1 MPGFSIRNPFFII
14 VVCLVLLVIGVTS
27 LVRMPVDL
35 FPSINLPEVVVATF
49 YSGMPPQDIETD
61 ITDPLERFFTLAS
74 GIDHMESR
82 SLLGVSI
89 IRVYFQPGT
98 NADADVTELSNLAL
112 ADLKRLPPGTLPPVV
127 LKFDAS
133 SLPVALVTVKGEG
146 LNETQ
151 LHDYAQFQIRNQ
163 IAVVPG
169 AEIPPPFGGK
179 YRQIMVYVDP
189 YKLASRQLS
198 PMDVVGAVN
207 DSNLILPAGDVK
219 IGAND
224 YYVYSNSL
232 VKDMDELGKVPVK
245 TAGTSWVSVDDLGK
259 AEDANQIQYNVV
271 RVDGQR
277 SCYIPIMKQGG
288 DTNTIDVVNGV
299 RKLVGHLYDIPKQMS
314 ANVVFDQS
322 VYVKEALKTVLHEGV
337 IGLVLTSLM
346 ILIFLGSFRAT
357 TAVLLSIP
365 LSALASFVVLYMLHS
380 TINTMILAGLAL
392 AFSRVID
399 NSVISLEN
407 IYRHLEMGAAPRV
420 AAEVGGAEVNLAVLA
435 ATLVDV
441 VDFFPVTFLFGVSKF
456 LFSAL
461 ALAFCLS
468 LMASFVVAMTVIP
481 LFCSRFLKAVP
492 HGGHGQDAP
501 QLGQQ
506 EGEAKHPQSWWDRF
520 NLKFNSLFNRV
531 LDFYEVWVRRALQ
544 RPGLTVAVLSGV
556 FVLSLAIYPLLG
568 LAFFPQTD
576 AGQFTINLK
585 VPTGTRIEVTEQYV
599 AKVEDLIR
607 HEIEPRDLKMVVS
620 NLGVVPDF
628 SSLYTTNAGPY
639 TATIQVALQD
649 SHHKSSFEYMDVVQK
664 KMAGEFPEIRTFF
677 SSGSMVDAVLN
688 MGMPAPIDVQVSSP
702 DLHQIYGVA
711 QELASEIRGL
721 PGVGEVYVPQDL
733 NYPALRLDVDR
744 VHAAELHLTQK
755 DVVDNVI
762 TALNSN
768 YMIAPNYWVDRKS
781 GNDYYL
787 TVQYFEKGRPAIHNM
802 TDLGQI
808 PLHTQRDT
816 EPEFTCGPASLSL
829 ASFQPIS
836 ARSTSRP
843 MWTCGQRGPDPKK
856 SQPPEIQQPV
866 RPVTV
871 LDNVVKVKFE
881 QTPTEVDHYQIQRV
895 MDVYV
900 TPAGEDL
907 GKVRKQIENIVSKTA
922 IPANVRVNLRGMV
935 EGMQASFKS
944 FGLGFLL
951 SFVLLFLILTAQFKS
966 FIDPLLI
973 MLAIPMGFVGVLL
986 ILPLT
991 HSTLNVMS
999 LMGVLMLVGIADS
1012 NSILIVDFAHNLEGQ
1027 GLSPM
1032 DAVITACRVR
1042 LRPILMTSLAT
1053 IIGMIPM
1060 ALKMGTGAEQYA
1072 PMARAIIGG
1081 LTSSVVLTI
1090 FIVPAAYL
1098 LVYGKRGQK
1107 TGAAATQEAQA

>member
-1 MPGFSIRNPFFII
+1 MSRFSIRNPYF
-14 VVCLVLLVIGVTS
+14 VVVICLALMVIGVTS

-89 IRVYFQPGT
+89 IKVYFQPGT

-133 SLPVALVTVKGEG
+133 SLPVCLVTLKGEG
-146 LNETQ
+146 LNQTQ
-151 LHDYAQFQIRNQ
+151 LHDIGQFTIRNQ
-163 IAVVPG
+163 IAVVKG

-207 DSNLILPAGDVK
+207 NSNLILPAGDVK
-219 IGAND
+219 MGPFD

-232 VKDMDELGKVPVK
+232 VDSMEELGKVPVK
-245 TAGTSWVSVDDLGK
+245 TVGSSWVSVNDLGK
-259 AEDANQIQYNVV
+259 AEDANQIQYSVV

-277 SCYIPIMKQGG
+277 SVYLPIMKQGG
-288 DTNTIDVVNGV
+288 DTNTIQVVDGI
-299 RKLVGHLYDIPKQMS
+299 RDMIGHLYDIPKELK
-314 ANVVFDQS
+314 ATVVFDQS
-322 VYVKEALKTVLHEGV
+322 AFVKEAIKTLLHEGL
-337 IGLVLTSLM
+337 IGLILTSLM
-346 ILIFLGSFRAT
+346 ILVFLGSVRAT
-357 TAVLLSIP
+357 SAVFLSIP
-365 LSALASFVVLYMLHS
+365 LSALATFVVLYMMDS
-380 TINTMILAGLAL
+380 TINTMILGGLAL

-407 IYRHLEMGAAPRV
+407 IYRHLEMGAAPEA
-420 AAEVGGAEVNLAVLA
+420 AAEAGGTEVSLAVLA
-435 ATLVDV
+435 ATLTTV
-441 VDFFPVTFLFGVSKF
+441 VVFFPVTFLYGVSKF

-461 ALAFCLS
+461 ALAVVIS
-468 LMASFVVAMTVIP
+468 LFASYIVAMTVIP
-481 LFCSRFLKAVP
+481 LFCARFLKAVP
-492 HGGHGQDAP
+492 HSAGHGDAHGE
-501 QLGQQ
+501 LGS
-506 EGEAKHPQSWWDRF
+506 EPTGTHSWWDRF
-520 NLKFNSLFNRV
+520 NTGFNRMFNKL
-531 LDFYEVWVRRALQ
+531 LDFYEHWVRRAVL
-544 RPGLTVAVLSGV
+544 RPGLTVAILSGV
-556 FVLSLAIYPLLG
+556 FLASLAIYPLLG

-607 HEIEPRDLKMVVS
+607 HTVDAKDLKMVVS
-620 NLGVVPDF
+620 NIGVVPDF

-649 SHHKSSFEYMDVVQK
+649 GHSQSSFTYMDRVQK
-664 KMAGEFPEIRTFF
+664 EMATQFPDIRTFF

-711 QELASEIRGL
+711 QDLASRIRSL
-721 PGVGEVYVPQDL
+721 PGVGEVYIPQDL

-744 VHAAELHLTQK
+744 VHAGELGLTQK

-768 YMIAPNYWVDRKS
+768 YMIAPNYWVDHKS

-787 TVQYFEKGRPAIHNM
+787 TVQYFEKGRAAIQNF
-802 TDLGQI
+802 TDLTNI
-808 PLHTQRDT
+808 PIHAPNLR
-816 EPEFTCGPASLSL
+816 
-829 ASFQPIS
+829 QP
-836 ARSTSRP
+836 T
-843 MWTCGQRGPDPKK
+843 T
-856 SQPPEIQQPV
+856 
-866 RPVTV
+866 
-871 LDNVVKVKFE
+871 LDAVVKLNNI

-895 MDVYV
+895 VDIYV
-900 TPAGEDL
+900 TPATEDL
-907 GKVRKQIENIVSKTA
+907 GKVSNEVARV
-922 IPANVRVNLRGMV
+922 IPQLKVPENVRINMRGMV
-935 EGMQASFKS
+935 QGMNASFRS
-944 FGLGFLL
+944 FAIGLSL
-951 SFVLLFLILTAQFKS
+951 SVVLLYLILVAQFKS
-966 FIDPLLI
+966 FKDPFLI
-973 MLAIPMGFVGVLL
+973 MLAIPMGFIGVL
-986 ILPLT
+986 IVLPLT
-991 HSTLNVMS
+991 GTTLNVMS
-999 LMGVLMLVGIADS
+999 LMGVLMLVGISAS
-1012 NSILIVDFAHNLEGQ
+1012 NSILIVEFTHRLEQQ
-1027 GLSPM
+1027 GK
-1032 DAVITACRVR
+1032 DIEEAVITSCRVR

-1053 IIGMIPM
+1053 IIGMVPM
-1060 ALKMGTGAEQYA
+1060 ALKLGTGSEQYA
-1072 PMARAIIGG
+1072 PLARTIIGG
-1081 LTSSVVLTI
+1081 LTVSVVLTV

-1098 LVYGKRGQK
+1098 LAYRNRRPV
-1107 TGAAATQEAQA
+1107 AQP